1 MALFELSSSDYG
13 VQLLEKSGF
22 PLIACGNDKQGISN
36 TQWCGAVLT
45 ALSYILADSAV
56 PYQSESS
63 LEDESTSYACS
74 MPVTPEF
81 LLYIVIDNRVR
92 AGYMASR
99 VAGSS
104 GLKPV

>member
-1 MALFELSSSDYG
+1 MVWSCTNLLF
-13 VQLLEKSGF
+13 
-22 PLIACGNDKQGISN
+22 
-36 TQWCGAVLT
+36 
-45 ALSYILADSAV
+45 YIPADSAV